1 MMIITSEHEFINDFT
16 AIYFGS
22 HNFSPSAW
30 GTNEKDGEQVK
41 ISNWELGVLF
51 MPEEGSSEMKNEIIE
66 SLNVRL
72 PPQLYSESDVPFIA
86 DIIE

>member
-51 MPEEGSSEMKNEIIE
+51 MPEEG
-66 SLNVRL
+66 
-72 PPQLYSESDVPFIA
+72 
-86 DIIE
+86 